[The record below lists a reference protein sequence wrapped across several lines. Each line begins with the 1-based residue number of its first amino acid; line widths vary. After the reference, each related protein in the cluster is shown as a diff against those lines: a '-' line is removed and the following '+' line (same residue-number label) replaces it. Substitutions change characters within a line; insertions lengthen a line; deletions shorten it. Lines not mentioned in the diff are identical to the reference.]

1 MTRKAGIII
10 LTIGLICILGYA
22 SVWATYYFSMK
33 KANQEALETGC
44 KENIEQEF
52 KGEIV
57 EVERFEYDNFMHN
70 HYFNLHIKVDNNANE
85 YIDYHYNLKP
95 NKNILSFVI
104 KGQKVVKIKG
114 TNTFTIIDS
123 TGIKKS
129 FKIAKCAEYE

>member
-70 HYFNLHIKVDNNANE
+70 NYFNLHIKVDNNANE